1 MAPNRKLKKNRKR
14 YVIFMASAIATTVAD
29 AAAKSHAQSSSS
41 TLGRMT
47 TLAIGIPGV
56 NISQVQREIPPDEP
70 PPLPPNAELSVI
82 GKRTQRLDARLK
94 VTGAARYTSDV
105 QLPGMLYGKMLRSPY
120 PHARIRSIDTSAAE
134 RYPGVRAVHILDRVV
149 GGATERDPK
158 PVTPGQLPLIR
169 FVGQPIAAVAATT
182 PDAAEEAVRSI
193 RVEYEQ
199 LPFVADMEA
208 ARQSNAPLV
217 FQGPTEQAGTGGGGG
232 APKGLPQRGNVR
244 GPVKENLFGGSRGDV
259 KQGFAEAEVTVVG
272 EFRTQ
277 VQTHSALETHGI
289 VADWKPESLTV
300 YISTQD
306 TAGVRNELADVF
318 ELPKSQ
324 VRVIT
329 EFMGGGFGAK
339 FGIGNYGAAATYLSK
354 KAGAPVRL
362 MLDRKEEHLA
372 VGNRP
377 GTMQKL
383 RIGAKRDGTL
393 TAISLSAYGTAGVG
407 LGAGVGNIAQ
417 VMYKCPNFDSEQ
429 YDVLINAGPGAAFRA
444 PGNPQGAFAL
454 EQLID
459 ELSERLQIDPLAL
472 RDKIDESPTR
482 REQRR
487 IGADRIGWSQRHAPG
502 ADSGSIKRGIGMAQ
516 SFWPRI
522 VEMDSS
528 CEVRVLRD
536 GSVEVRSSV
545 QDIGTGI
552 RTVLAQVVAEEFGL
566 QAADITVRI
575 GDTMFPVGPGSG
587 GSKTT
592 GSITP
597 AARNAAYRVRQ
608 QMLQQV
614 APALGVNADALT
626 MKDGRIFVSAAPSKG
641 LSFREAAK
649 KLPTEQIAVT
659 ANRSED
665 YGGFQIKTPSGDGF
679 SHGGLG
685 GVQFVEV
692 SVDTEIGLVR
702 VERVVAVHDC
712 GRPINPL
719 QLESQI
725 NGGILQG
732 TSWALYENR
741 HLCQKSGAMVNA
753 NFDQYKI
760 LGSRETP
767 KIEILLLEDYQ
778 GRSSTDAGGIGE
790 PAIIPTAAAIANAIY
805 NATGVRLRDLPMTP
819 ERVLAALN
827 ASRRTS

>member
-1 MAPNRKLKKNRKR
+1 MTRKLQKNRKR
-14 YVIFMASAIATTVAD
+14 YVIFMASAIATTVVE
-29 AAAKSHAQSSSS
+29 KSRAQSNSS
-41 TLGRMT
+41 TSGGMT
-47 TLAIGIPGV
+47 TLAFGMPGV
-56 NISQVQREIPPDEP
+56 NMSQVQREIPADEP

-82 GKRTQRLDARLK
+82 GKRTQRLDAHLK

-120 PHARIRSIDTSAAE
+120 PHARIRSIDTSAAQ
-134 RYPGVRAVHILDRVV
+134 RYPGVRAVHILDKVV
-149 GGATERDPK
+149 GTATERDPEPIK
-158 PVTPGQLPLIR
+158 PGQLPLIR
-169 FVGQPIAAVAATT
+169 FVGQPIVAVAATT
-182 PDAAEEAVRSI
+182 PNAAAEAVRLI
-193 RVEYEQ
+193 QVNYEQ
-199 LPFVADMEA
+199 LPFVADLETS
-208 ARQSNAPLV
+208 RQPNAPLV
-217 FQGPTEQAGTGGGGG
+217 FNGPTEQPGTGGGGG

-244 GPVKENLFGGSRGDV
+244 GPVKESLFGGSRGDV
-259 KQGFAEAEVTVVG
+259 KQGFAQAEVTVEG

-277 VQTHSALETHGI
+277 VQTHSALETHGV
-289 VADWKPESLTV
+289 VADWKPEGLTV

-306 TAGVRNELADVF
+306 TAGVRNELAELF
-318 ELPKSQ
+318 NLPKTK
-324 VRVIT
+324 VRVLT

-339 FGIGNYGAAATYLSK
+339 FGAGNYGAAATHLSQ

-377 GTMQKL
+377 GTVQKL

-393 TAISLSAYGTAGVG
+393 TAISLNAYGTAGVG

-429 YDVLINAGPGAAFRA
+429 YDVLIHAGPGAAFRA

-459 ELSERLQIDPLAL
+459 ELAERIQIDPLAL

-487 IGADRIGWSQRHAPG
+487 LGAERIGWSRRHAPG
-502 ADSGSIKRGIGMAQ
+502 AEAGVIKRGIGMAQ
-516 SFWPRI
+516 SFWPRF

-528 CEVRVLRD
+528 CEVRLLRD

-566 QAADITVRI
+566 QPTDITVRI
-575 GDTMFPVGPGSG
+575 GDTMFPAGPGSG

-608 QMLQQV
+608 QMLQQI
-614 APALGVNADALT
+614 APALDVSADALT
-626 MKDGRIFVSAAPSKG
+626 MKDGRVFVSATPGKG
-641 LSFREAAK
+641 LSFPEAAK
-649 KLPTEQIAVT
+649 KLRTEQIAVT

-665 YGGFQIKTPSGDGF
+665 YGGFQIKTPGGDGLT
-679 SHGGLG
+679 HGGLG

-692 SVDTEIGLVR
+692 SVDTEVGLVR
-702 VERVVAVHDC
+702 VERVVGVHDC

-741 HLCQKSGAMVNA
+741 HLCQKSGVMVNA
-753 NFDQYKI
+753 NLDQYKI

-767 KIEILLLEDYQ
+767 NIEIVLLEDYQ

-805 NATGVRLRDLPMTP
+805 NATGARLRELPMTP
-819 ERVLAALN
+819 ERVLAALQ
-827 ASRRTS
+827 AARRTS